1 MTDCISLPENADVPE
16 TLPFAVDCAAAD
28 KVDARLGKLKCTTR
42 LCESPNTPVFC
53 VE

>member
-1 MTDCISLPENADVPE
+1 MTDCMSLPENDDVPE

-28 KVDARLGKLKCTTR
+28 RVDARLGKLKCTTR